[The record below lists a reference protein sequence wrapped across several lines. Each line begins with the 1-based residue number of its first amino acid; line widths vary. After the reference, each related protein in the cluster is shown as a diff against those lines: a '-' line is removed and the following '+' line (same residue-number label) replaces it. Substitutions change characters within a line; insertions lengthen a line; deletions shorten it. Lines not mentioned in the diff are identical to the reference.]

1 MCNRCSGFGQIL
13 LQTSCNLT
21 KLQYFL
27 SPANHGYAAKGK
39 LFLMRL
45 FLFLIFNGRGFGS
58 KCWCRLQERFFWD
71 WKKVGC
77 RIRHLKSAT
86 KKVVVQPSSAVFHG
100 ILRFY
105 FSWIWLAS
113 VYRLKKSKNIRN
125 WQIRGISSPEKIAIE
140 KFKIHVPLDSWSR
153 NKITYSRSTNCLARS
168 FWKYISTCT
177 NSTLPKAQRSW
188 GLWAE

>member
-1 MCNRCSGFGQIL
+1 MHCGLAVTWWSFFAKELLLMAMCNRCSGFGQIL

-113 VYRLKKSKNIRN
+113 VYRLKKSKNEKHQELTNERYLIAREDCN
-125 WQIRGISSPEKIAIE
+125 WKVQ
-140 KFKIHVPLDSWSR
+140 
-153 NKITYSRSTNCLARS
+153 
-168 FWKYISTCT
+168 
-177 NSTLPKAQRSW
+177 NSCSL
-188 GLWAE
+188 GFLE